1 MAKVAERRGAL
12 LERLAGKGPLLAA
25 MQRVTV
31 VDTEGGLEVR
41 GLSLRP
47 LEAEIRLR
55 FRGSA
60 LGLPQSVTLPG
71 PLWGEALE
79 RPVREVA
86 LEEKEVRFGGEGFRF
101 ALTPLAPEEEVEF
114 ALLQGTVPGQAVQG
128 EGASFVQALL
138 AVRHAAERGGRLGS
152 HLQGVAVDLGEGT
165 LEVAATDGYRLA
177 HVRLLGS
184 GDLRRRYL
192 LPLKG
197 VDLLVRALGK
207 GDVPL
212 VVEPH
217 KGRMRFAWEEE
228 GLEVELALPLME
240 GSAFPDY
247 LPLLNPLPGS
257 LAFPF
262 PTGEVLRVLQ
272 TLEFL
277 ADPGRP
283 VATLWEEEGEL
294 LVRVEGP
301 FGRGERRVKVPAPK
315 GFQVRLYLPFLLDA
329 LRFFEGK
336 EALFHHPLGRHPVIL
351 RREEGVVYTA
361 VLSPVI

>member
-1 MAKVAERRGAL
+1 MAKVAGREAL

-25 MQRVTV
+25 MQRVTM

-47 LEAEIRLR
+47 LEAEIRLK

-71 PLWGEALE
+71 SLWGEALE

-86 LEEKEVRFGGEGFRF
+86 LEGKEVRFGGEGFRF

-114 ALLQGTVPGQAVQG
+114 ALLQGAAPGQAVQG

-138 AVRHAAERGGRLGS
+138 AVRHAAERGERSGS
-152 HLQGVAVDLGEGT
+152 YLQGVAVDLGEGT

-177 HVRLLGS
+177 HVRLRGS
-184 GDLRRRYL
+184 GGLIRGRYL

-217 KGRMRFAWEEE
+217 KGHMRFAWEEE

-262 PTGEVLRVLQ
+262 PTGEALRVLQ

-301 FGRGERRVKVPAPK
+301 FGRGERRMTVPAPK

-336 EALFHHPLGRHPVIL
+336 EVLFHHPLGRHPVIL
-351 RREEGVVYTA
+351 RREEGAVYTA